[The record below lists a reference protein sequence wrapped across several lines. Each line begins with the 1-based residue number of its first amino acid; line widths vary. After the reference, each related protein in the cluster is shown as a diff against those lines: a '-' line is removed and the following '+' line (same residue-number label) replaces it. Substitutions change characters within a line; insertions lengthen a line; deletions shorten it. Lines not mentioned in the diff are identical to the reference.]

1 MPRRIVP
8 ADSLRTRLAEIGGWQ
23 TAQRDDA
30 KVALEVYRTREIDRV
45 CALNETAFFDE
56 LFHYIREIGAWSLLE
71 QLDPSDRKG
80 ALYPFIQFVLL
91 TIIRCVGG
99 IQSMLATHELLLTD
113 EALMGMIG
121 FNAAQVQHGSCARGL
136 DRRTEPVSIRGA
148 LSYETVA
155 DNIVKLGRDKLE
167 AMFNGAIG
175 CLAAQGIFPKQID
188 AVLDATDDE
197 ATPTYQ
203 TDQAGEV
210 PHVKRDKRPDVRA
223 NRHARKVEVTVWGWK
238 VWVVWESTSKIPLA
252 IRIDGINVSDNEHAL
267 AVLQQAKAN
276 VAGHAKLRSVALDR
290 GFLDGKLLWAI
301 EHNLHLLIYVP
312 AKSNMT
318 IAQEAR
324 RIAREAAAKAARGR
338 TLDGCIWRE
347 RKQTVSRGAG
357 KNASTQTL
365 STVVV
370 GIRDLPCDWW
380 TEHGSGSEANA
391 KSFEPKLL
399 RATVVLQ
406 WDGAPSEIDKEL
418 VLLTTD
424 PADDPWV
431 AFDKYDDRSLIEN
444 SCNREAKEHW
454 WLEHHPKRSEAG
466 VRVQAYFVFLCMA
479 LVVGFRLHKA
489 KTDEAERRGQD
500 TGIARY
506 RRKLE
511 MLNRDKLVVFLGE
524 YFAIMQSWEFA
535 LLLGAVVREHAA
547 RGETALT
554 VLRRY
559 GVQLP
564 DPGS

>member
-1 MPRRIVP
+1 VHP
-8 ADSLRTRLAEIGGWQ
+8 DDLSTRLAEISSWQ
-23 TAQRDDA
+23 TARRDDA
-30 KVALEVYRTREIDRV
+30 KVALEVHQTREIDRV
-45 CALNETAFFDE
+45 CALNESAFFDE

-71 QLDPSDRKG
+71 QLDPGDREG

-91 TIIRCVGG
+91 TIMRCVGG
-99 IQSMLATHELLLTD
+99 VQSMLATHELLLTD
-113 EALMGMIG
+113 EALMGTIG
-121 FNAAQVQHGSCARGL
+121 FNAAQVQRGGTERGL
-136 DRRTEPVSIRGA
+136 SRRTEPVTICGA
-148 LSYETVA
+148 LSYETVS
-155 DNIVKLGRDKLE
+155 DNIVKLGREKLE
-167 AMFNGAIG
+167 AMFNGAIA
-175 CLAAQGIFPKQID
+175 CLAAQGMFPKQID

-197 ATPTYQ
+197 ATATYQ
-203 TDQAGEV
+203 TDDAGEV
-210 PHVKRDKRPDVRA
+210 PHVRRDKRPDVRA

-238 VWVVWESTSKIPLA
+238 VWVVWEPSSKIPLA
-252 IRIDGINVSDNEHAL
+252 IHIDGINISDNEHAL
-267 AVLQQAKAN
+267 AVLQRAAAN
-276 VAGHAKLRSVALDR
+276 VAGHARLRSVALDR

-301 EHNLHLLIYVP
+301 EHNLRSLIYVP

-324 RIAREAAAKAARGR
+324 RIAREAAAQVAQGR

-380 TEHGSGSEANA
+380 TERGSSSDANA

-406 WDGAPSEIDKEL
+406 WDGAPSETDKEL

-424 PADDPWV
+424 PADDPFV
-431 AFDKYDDRSLIEN
+431 AFDKYDDRGLIEN

-454 WLEHHPKRSEAG
+454 WLEHHPKRSEAA

-479 LVVGFRLHKA
+479 LIVGFRLHKA

-524 YFAIMQSWEFA
+524 HFAILRSWEFA
-535 LLLGAVVREHAA
+535 LLAGLIVREHAA
-547 RGETALT
+547 QGETAHT

-559 GVQLP
+559 GVHLP